1 MKNLTA
7 LFPLLPFI
15 ANADYFPNAAQ
26 DEFDNVPL
34 EYALIQR
41 VELVLHMDM
50 ARVSVAKGKE
60 YGLITCEMATLV
72 ESWRNVRFERMRIEN
87 RDGNQ
92 GVTWW
97 VNNKECEKITLSSDS
112 DAELD
117 RKYFGRDRFNTF

>member
-7 LFPLLPFI
+7 LFALLPLI
-15 ANADYFPNAAQ
+15 AQADYFPNAAQ

-41 VELVLHMDM
+41 GELVLHMDM

-72 ESWRNVRFERMRIEN
+72 ESWRNGHFERMRIEN

-92 GVTWW
+92 GVTWR
-97 VNNKECEKITLSSDS
+97 VNNRECEKITLRSDS